1 MENLICAS
9 CKVIN
14 CMKDAEGEDPK
25 YCPTITHSE
34 EIEKSFNKYSKDPF
48 TKKIA
53 LAAARVEGEG
63 YGKWTRVKEAI
74 EFAKKIEAKKI
85 GIATCIGLLKEAQ
98 VLTGILEKNGFQVES
113 ICCKAGKI
121 DKTKMGLNED
131 EKVRKGLFEPICN
144 PVAQARILNDAKTDL
159 NLVVGLCIGH
169 DILFLKNA
177 NAPSTVLIVKDR
189 VLGHNPAA
197 AIYLSHSYYQGK

>member
-1 MENLICAS
+1 
-9 CKVIN
+9 
-14 CMKDAEGEDPK
+14 MKDVKGEDPE
-25 YCPTITHSE
+25 YCPTIIHSE
-34 EIEKSFNKYSKDPF
+34 EIKKSFKKYCKDPF
-48 TKKIA
+48 TNKIA

-85 GIATCIGLLKEAQ
+85 GIATCVGLLKEAQ
-98 VLTGILEKNGFQVES
+98 VLAGILKKNGFQVES

-121 DKTKMGLNED
+121 DKTKMGLKED

-144 PVAQARILNDAKTDL
+144 PIAQARLLNNAKTDL

-177 NAPSTVLIVKDR
+177 QAPSTVLIVKDR

-197 AIYLSHSYYQGK
+197 AIYLSHSYYQGLK